1 MEEKNIHRINLE
13 GKEIILL
20 GTAHVSKNS
29 AQQVK
34 DIIETEKPDSVCI
47 ELDEQ
52 RYKSIKDKAKWRNTD
67 IVKIIKEKKAG
78 FMLTNIILSNY
89 QRKIA
94 EQFEINAGQEMIQG
108 IISAEEIGA
117 KTVLADRNIQTTFT
131 RLWRKVSLWGK
142 VKLISSIMFSLIDD
156 EKITEE
162 DLERMKTED
171 MLTSALAELS
181 KAFPDLKKY
190 IVDERDQYLAYKIKN
205 APGDKV
211 LAVLGAAHTPG
222 VKQELFKEQNI
233 KELESIPEKSG
244 FSKVSGWII
253 PALIILMILL
263 TFSVDKNLGIN
274 QVISFILW
282 VGNLAALGTLLA
294 LGHVYSAITSFVMA
308 PLSAIHPLL
317 ATGWFAGLMEA
328 HIRKPKVEDFENLS
342 KDLYTLKGFWK
353 NKVTRILLVVAFSN
367 IGCTVGIWISG
378 ANIVSTFIDT
388 FFR

>member
-1 MEEKNIHRINLE
+1 MEEKNTHRINLE

-282 VGNLAALGTLLA
+282 VGSLAALGTLLA

-378 ANIVSTFIDT
+378 ANIVNTFIDT

>member
-1 MEEKNIHRINLE
+1 LEEKNIHRINLE

-244 FSKVSGWII
+244 FS
-253 PALIILMILL
+253 ILMILL

>member
-282 VGNLAALGTLLA
+282 VGSLAALGTLLA

-378 ANIVSTFIDT
+378 ANIVNTFIDT

>member
-1 MEEKNIHRINLE
+1 LEEKNIHRINLE

-34 DIIETEKPDSVCI
+34 DIIETKKPDSVCI

-282 VGNLAALGTLLA
+282 VGSLAALGTLLA

-378 ANIVSTFIDT
+378 ANIVNTFIDT

>member
-1 MEEKNIHRINLE
+1 LEEKNIHRINLE

-378 ANIVSTFIDT
+378 ANIVNTFIDT

>member
-233 KELESIPEKSG
+233 KELESIPEKTG
-244 FSKVSGWII
+244 FSIVSGWII

>member
-1 MEEKNIHRINLE
+1 
-13 GKEIILL
+13 
-20 GTAHVSKNS
+20 
-29 AQQVK
+29 
-34 DIIETEKPDSVCI
+34 
-47 ELDEQ
+47 
-52 RYKSIKDKAKWRNTD
+52 
-67 IVKIIKEKKAG
+67 
-78 FMLTNIILSNY
+78 
-89 QRKIA
+89 
-94 EQFEINAGQEMIQG
+94 
-108 IISAEEIGA
+108 
-117 KTVLADRNIQTTFT
+117 
-131 RLWRKVSLWGK
+131 
-142 VKLISSIMFSLIDD
+142 MFSLIDD

>member
-1 MEEKNIHRINLE
+1 LEEKNVHRIKLND
-13 GKEIILL
+13 KEIILL
-20 GTAHVSKNS
+20 GTALVSKNS
-29 AQQVK
+29 AEQVK
-34 DIIETEKPDSVCI
+34 ELIEREKPDSVCI

-52 RYKSIKDKAKWRNTD
+52 RYKSIKDKDKWRNTD

-108 IISAEEIGA
+108 IESAEEVGA
-117 KTVLADRNIQTTFT
+117 KTVLADRNIQTTFI

-142 VKLISSIMFSLIDD
+142 IKLISSIMYSLIDD
-156 EKITEE
+156 EAITEE

-205 APGDKV
+205 APGKKI

-222 VKQELFKEQNI
+222 VKLELFKEQDI
-233 KELESIPEKSG
+233 KDLDSIPEKSI
-244 FSKVSGWII
+244 FSKLSGWII
-253 PALIILMILL
+253 PGLIILMIML
-263 TFSVDKNLGIN
+263 TFSVDSSLGIN
-274 QVISFILW
+274 QVINFVLW
-282 VGNLAALGTLLA
+282 VGTLAAIGTFLA
-294 LGHVYSAITSFVMA
+294 FGHIYSAITSFVMA
-308 PLSAIHPLL
+308 PFSAINPFL

-367 IGCTVGIWISG
+367 IGCTIGIWISG
-378 ANIVSTFIDT
+378 ANIVSTFFDI